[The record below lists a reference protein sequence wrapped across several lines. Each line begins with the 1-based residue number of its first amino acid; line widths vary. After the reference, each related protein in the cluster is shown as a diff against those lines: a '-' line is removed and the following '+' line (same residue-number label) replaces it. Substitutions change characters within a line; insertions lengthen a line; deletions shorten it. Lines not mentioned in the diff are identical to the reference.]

1 MYQKLVKE
9 RNKASKKDGKCWGG
23 TEKETRMKLLE
34 RITMEGPIKKA
45 AYEQR
50 LKEGERGGLVER
62 ERQRYTHAA
71 GAAAFQ
77 AERRVSTK
85 PSVCKCASRL
95 TVKQNPILI

>member
-9 RNKASKKDGKCWGG
+9 RNKASKKDGECWGR

-34 RITMEGPIKKA
+34 RITMEGPNKKVA
-45 AYEQR
+45 CEQR
-50 LKEGERGGLVER
+50 LKEGEGGGLVER
-62 ERQRYTHAA
+62 ERYTHTA

-95 TVKQNPILI
+95 TVKQNSILI